1 MGAVSRSIIAAVGM
15 YLLSF
20 NPALG
25 QQTRPGGTVTSTTPK
40 PSRGPAN
47 APSVPQQPVFYAG
60 KVLLD
65 TGTAPPASVAI
76 LRLCN
81 GQGRRVTF
89 TAADGSFS
97 FMVGDRA
104 SDALQDASDSS
115 RGFGP
120 ESQFSRNTIAIDGQ
134 PTTQSQIADCEL
146 RAELAGYSSTSIRL
160 DPSMNNSIVGI
171 IMLHSRTRK
180 ADGMVTVASLE
191 VPAKARK
198 EFEKGSEQLEKGN
211 YVESEKSLRKAIEQ
225 YPKFAEAWS
234 RMGDLEQRRR
244 NADEARKCY
253 ESAIAADPNLPIPY
267 LRLAFLEVAAQDW
280 DKTLKLTDKVIS
292 LTPTEFPLAYYFN
305 SIAELNLNR
314 LDKAESSAL
323 KAESLDKQHM
333 EPRVELL
340 LASIYATKSSF
351 ALAAEHYRAYI
362 KLVPDGLLTE
372 RAKTDLAKIEAMAKS
387 QPPPAPQP
395 VK

>member
-1 MGAVSRSIIAAVGM
+1 
-15 YLLSF
+15 
-20 NPALG
+20 
-25 QQTRPGGTVTSTTPK
+25 
-40 PSRGPAN
+40 
-47 APSVPQQPVFYAG
+47 
-60 KVLLD
+60 
-65 TGTAPPASVAI
+65 
-76 LRLCN
+76 
-81 GQGRRVTF
+81 
-89 TAADGSFS
+89 
-97 FMVGDRA
+97 
-104 SDALQDASDSS
+104 
-115 RGFGP
+115 
-120 ESQFSRNTIAIDGQ
+120 
-134 PTTQSQIADCEL
+134 
-146 RAELAGYSSTSIRL
+146 
-160 DPSMNNSIVGI
+160 MNNSIVGI